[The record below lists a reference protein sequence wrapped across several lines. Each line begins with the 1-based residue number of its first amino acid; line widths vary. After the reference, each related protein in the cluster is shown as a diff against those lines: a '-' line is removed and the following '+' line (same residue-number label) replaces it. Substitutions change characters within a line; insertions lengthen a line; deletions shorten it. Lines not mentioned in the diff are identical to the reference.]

1 MKERSSFNRGQND
14 EADATG
20 TCSTSFVGRSAR
32 FRHYAFLFLL
42 SRIVVS
48 CSLIIA
54 TVAKIVVSESKLN
67 DRGQA
72 YAPWRVVQKEA
83 YYWN

>member
-14 EADATG
+14 EADAPG
-20 TCSTSFVGRSAR
+20 NCSTSFVGRSAC
-32 FRHYAFLFLL
+32 FRHYTFLFLL

-54 TVAKIVVSESKLN
+54 TVAKIVVSESKL
-67 DRGQA
+67 RTIGVKRM
-72 YAPWRVVQKEA
+72 PHGV
-83 YYWN
+83 